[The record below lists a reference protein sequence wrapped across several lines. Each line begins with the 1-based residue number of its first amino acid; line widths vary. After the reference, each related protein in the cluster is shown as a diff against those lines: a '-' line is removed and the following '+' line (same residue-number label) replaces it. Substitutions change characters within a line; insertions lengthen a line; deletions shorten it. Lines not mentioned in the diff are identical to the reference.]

1 MALRRKAQPQ
11 KSPRASMWK
20 DRSALVRSGLV
31 SAGLV
36 LTLVG
41 CGALMPGGNVGMVNA
56 GDGPVSG
63 DGPGV
68 TADSVKV
75 VFIGTDL
82 KAVEA
87 ITGFTTE
94 DPGDLEAQTEALEK
108 WVNDNGGLGGKK
120 MEAVFRMYDAV
131 TDSPASEEQLCKQ
144 ITQDDKA
151 FAVVLTGQ
159 YQPNARPCYKQAQ
172 TLMFDAA
179 LMASDQQYYDEM
191 APFLW
196 TASFPEYGAFAKAQV
211 EVMKEEGL
219 LDVANGVGVVAS
231 DNDINKRVYDNIVKP
246 MLEDEGVSS
255 QVSWIDTT
263 DMTSL
268 FQTLTQAATSFRNK
282 KYENVMFLG
291 GARMASM
298 FDSASATVQFS
309 PRYAMSSFDNPTY
322 FVNNPGQISEGVMD
336 GMVGVGF
343 HPPQEV
349 GDSMAYPND
358 QEKVCTDIYDA
369 AGITWDTREGARV
382 GLPYCDAVRLLK
394 AAADEMS
401 GDFNAWNWA
410 DSAKSLGDTF
420 TPASGWGTGLT
431 NSNAAAG
438 AYRVMRYDADCG
450 CFVYDD
456 EERTFDVAQ

>member
-1 MALRRKAQPQ
+1 MALLKKRQPT
-11 KSPRASMWK
+11 AMWK
-20 DRSALVRSGLV
+20 DRSALLRSGLV

-36 LTLVG
+36 LSLVG
-41 CGALMPGGNVGMVNA
+41 CGALMPGGNTGPIRV
-56 GDGPVSG
+56 GDGPVPG

-68 TADSVKV
+68 TEDSVKV

-82 KAVEA
+82 KAVEE
-87 ITGFTTE
+87 ITGFVTE
-94 DPGDLEAQTEALEK
+94 PVGDLEAQTEALET
-108 WVNDNGGLGGKK
+108 WVNDNGGLGGRK

-131 TDSPASEEQLCKQ
+131 TDTPASEEQLCKQ

-196 TASFPEYGAFAKAQV
+196 TASFPEYGAFTRAQLQ
-211 EVMKEEGL
+211 VMKEEGM
-219 LDVANGVGVVAS
+219 LDVDNGVGIVAS
-231 DNDINKRVYDNIVKP
+231 DNDVNKRVYEKIVQP
-246 MLEDEGVSS
+246 FFEDEGVDS
-255 QVSWIDTT
+255 QVSWIDAT

-268 FQTLTQAATSFRNK
+268 FGTLREAATAFRNK
-282 KYENVMFLG
+282 KYESVTFLG

-298 FDSASATVQFS
+298 FDSASAAVQYS

-322 FVNNPGQISEGVMD
+322 FVNNPDKISEGVTE

-349 GDSMAYPND
+349 GDSLAFPTDN
-358 QEKVCTDIYDA
+358 ESTCIDIYKD
-369 AGITWDTREGARV
+369 AGITWETREGARV
-382 GLPYCDAVRLLK
+382 GLPYCDATRLLK
-394 AAADEMS
+394 AAADELT

-410 DSAKSLGDTF
+410 DAAKNLGDSFQT
-420 TPASGWGTGLT
+420 ASGWGTGLT
-431 NSNAAAG
+431 SSNAAAG
-438 AYRVMRYDADCG
+438 AYRVMRFDQECK
-450 CFVYDD
+450 CFVYEG
-456 EERTFDVAQ
+456 EERSFDALD